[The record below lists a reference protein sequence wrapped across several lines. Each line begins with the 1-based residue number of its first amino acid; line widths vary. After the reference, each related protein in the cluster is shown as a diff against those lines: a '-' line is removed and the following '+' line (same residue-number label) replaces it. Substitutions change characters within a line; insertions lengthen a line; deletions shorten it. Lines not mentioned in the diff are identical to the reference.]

1 MPRFRKVALVGALAI
16 PVVAGGFMLQSRAQR
31 QGPALLEQV
40 MSLVSDRFVDTLQMQ
55 DVYEAARGLVKELN
69 DPYSELFSPKDLKQ
83 FNTRTGGRYGGLGML
98 IEQDQQLKVI
108 RVVTV
113 YPNSPAEGGGVREG
127 DLIMRVDTLST
138 RGWTINQVS
147 DSLLGDPGTKIKVT
161 FARPG
166 VATPIVGTF
175 TRAIV
180 HIPAVPYTLTLGNNI
195 GYIPLQVFNENAAEN
210 VAAAVRQFQGKNT
223 RGLII
228 DMRGDPGGILDQSL
242 AIANM
247 FVNQGQ
253 LIAEVKGREGAPQ
266 VENAKSAPIA
276 PTIPIVILTDDRTA
290 SASEI
295 VTGALQDHD
304 RALVVGQTSFGKGL
318 VQGVYNLDGG
328 YALKLTTGKWFTP
341 SGRSIQRPRKFLNGQ
356 FIEETPDTNET
367 NASKKSRPAFKSDAG
382 RTVYGGGGI
391 TPDVIVNE
399 DTLSTPEQTFT
410 KAVAPKG
417 QDFFTVLTD
426 YSTELAKTSG
436 VNFTMQ
442 PAWNTEFYN
451 RLQAK
456 GVTVDRKTYDGASRY
471 VNRLLEQRIAH
482 FAAGDSLAKRRDLPF
497 DSPLRKSIEL
507 LDKSASQRELFAAA
521 GEPLGTP
528 ARASANPP
536 AAAPAKKP

>member
-1 MPRFRKVALVGALAI
+1 
-16 PVVAGGFMLQSRAQR
+16 
-31 QGPALLEQV
+31 
-40 MSLVSDRFVDTLQMQ
+40 MQ
-55 DVYEAARGLVKELN
+55 DVYEKAARGLVKELN

-98 IEQDQQLKVI
+98 IEQDPQLKVI
-108 RVVTV
+108 RIVTV

-127 DLIMRVDTLST
+127 DLIMKVDSAST

-147 DSLLGDPGTKIKVT
+147 DSLLGDPGTKVKVT

-166 VATPIVGTF
+166 VPTPIMGTF

-180 HIPAVPYTLTLGNNI
+180 KIPAVPYTLTLGNNI

-210 VAAAVRQFQGKNT
+210 IGAAVRQFQAKNA

-247 FVNQGQ
+247 FIPQGQ
-253 LIAEVKGREGAPQ
+253 LIAAVKGREGPTQ
-266 VENAKSAPIA
+266 VENAKSTPIA
-276 PTIPIVILTDDRTA
+276 PTIPIIILTDDRTA

-341 SGRSIQRPRKFLNGQ
+341 SGRSIQRPRKFVNGQ
-356 FIEETPDTNET
+356 FVEDTPDTNET
-367 NASKKSRPAFKSDAG
+367 NATKKSRPAFKSDAG

-399 DTLSTPEQTFT
+399 DTLNTAEQTFT

-426 YSTELAKTSG
+426 YSTELAKTAG
-436 VNFTMQ
+436 ANFTMQ

-456 GVTVDRKTYDGASRY
+456 GVTVDRKTYDAASRY
-471 VNRLLEQRIAH
+471 VNRLIEQRVAH

-528 ARASANPP
+528 TRASANPP
-536 AAAPAKKP
+536 AASAVKKP